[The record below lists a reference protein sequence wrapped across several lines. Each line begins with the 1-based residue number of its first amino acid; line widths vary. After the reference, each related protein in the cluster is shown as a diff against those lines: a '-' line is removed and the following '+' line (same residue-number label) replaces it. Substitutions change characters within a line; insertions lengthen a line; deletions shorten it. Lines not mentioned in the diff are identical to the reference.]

1 MKLISSRGWQCLGPI
16 PIANLSGI
24 FSIESKRSSR
34 VDVCMAFVAV
44 LKMTWPE
51 FDHFFTIL
59 FIFCLQVPKSQG
71 VIFLPGD
78 KLWTSFLNI
87 VSEMMV
93 LFPMFLLL
101 SCCVLQ
107 QPPHLTMLHPTVSKQ
122 FLQCCL
128 SSLFGG
134 FPLTQLPSGDI
145 FCECHIFSEKELLT
159 KHLSKQTNVWQI
171 IWFSSRGGTSS
182 SLISTVPVA
191 KSNTRLLPSLLKGFI
206 GN

>member
-1 MKLISSRGWQCLGPI
+1 MKLISSRGWQCLGAI

-24 FSIESKRSSR
+24 FSFESKRSSR

-78 KLWTSFLNI
+78 KLWTSFSNI

-107 QPPHLTMLHPTVSKQ
+107 QPPHNAASYSLQTIFAMLSFFTIRRLSTDPT
-122 FLQCCL
+122 
-128 SSLFGG
+128 
-134 FPLTQLPSGDI
+134 PI
-145 FCECHIFSEKELLT
+145 WRYLLWMPYIQW
-159 KHLSKQTNVWQI
+159 K
-171 IWFSSRGGTSS
+171 GTSY
-182 SLISTVPVA
+182 
-191 KSNTRLLPSLLKGFI
+191 
-206 GN
+206 